1 MPAGTFVSLYTGCG
15 GLDMGFI
22 RAGFVPVMSNDLFD
36 DALDTYE
43 ASIGKLCEMFPTSDI
58 AQSESQGCHT
68 VIRGDINAHV
78 DVSSIGYADLVI
90 GGPPCQGFSLAG
102 KQLADDE
109 RSKNVFTFL
118 TVVDSVRP
126 KMFVMENVANLCTNK
141 RWESVINA
149 IMDMVGD
156 FGYTAHINVLNAA
169 DFGVPERRLRM
180 ILIGMRNDEF
190 ASLNSDLD
198 FLTVHPTV
206 EEEDYVTVR
215 DTLSRLPHYGD
226 DGNDTYVSARIVP
239 SKNPIL
245 RKSPYAGYMLNGQGR
260 VIDLDSVC
268 PTITASFGGNATY
281 TIDQEALDTGCE
293 NWAKLYQRYLL
304 DGGVPYTADMVPDR
318 LRRMTFEETSAIQTF
333 PEWYQWHGKAS
344 SMFKQCGNAVPP
356 LMAFEIAQQLKN
368 TGLFD
373 DTYVLF

>member
-1 MPAGTFVSLYTGCG
+1 MSLYTGCG

-43 ASIGKLCEMFPTSDI
+43 ASIGKLCEMYPASDI
-58 AQSESQGCHT
+58 AQSESRGGHT
-68 VIRGDINAHV
+68 VIRGDINAHI
-78 DVSSIGYADLVI
+78 DISSIGYAGLVI

-118 TVVDSVRP
+118 TVVSSVRP

-149 IMDMVGD
+149 IMDMVSD
-156 FGYTAHINVLNAA
+156 IGYTAHVNVLNAA

-180 ILIGMRNDEF
+180 ILVGMRNDEF
-190 ASLNSDLD
+190 ASLNGDIEL
-198 FLTVHPTV
+198 LTIHPTV
-206 EEEDYVTVR
+206 AEDDYVTVR
-215 DTLSRLPHYGD
+215 DALSQLPHYGD
-226 DGNDTYVSARIVP
+226 EGNATYVSARIVP

-293 NWAKLYQRYLL
+293 NWAVAYQRHLRN
-304 DGGVPYTADMVPDR
+304 GGSPYTADMIPNR

-333 PEWYQWHGKAS
+333 PEWYQWHGKTS

-356 LMAFEIAQQLKN
+356 LMAFEIAQQLKR
-368 TGLFD
+368 TGLFN
-373 DTYVLF
+373 DTNTLF